1 MATDAT
7 FEKIQKIKACENSDN
22 LEIAVVSNFP
32 CIVRKGEFK
41 EGDWCFYVRDDA
53 KLSCFDSYRRRIEDE
68 RISAKTGDFMTCDNW
83 TAEIPWQTNLMKY
96 LGSNG
101 RVKTIKLRGHL
112 SMGILL
118 KPETVLDGT
127 AVRPCGE
134 QPGDAFYSAVNCR
147 IRDEENG
154 SNYLKEHFGVEHWV
168 APISGGSMGQTDAR
182 GPLCDG
188 VWKTDEENFENI
200 DDSEFPWGDDVLETA
215 KLDGTSTSILST
227 PDGDVHVMSRSLDLK
242 LECDNVYTRA
252 AKDVIPLVK
261 DLARHYGKTICVRGE
276 TVGEGINASKAN
288 DDAKGQLSFNMFA
301 VSFPKDP
308 DYACRIGLWGTPWHF
323 LEVNRLCREITGHE
337 IRTVPVLG
345 VVKLTREYLEEVAA
359 RPASL
364 REGSVF
370 NTKSMTLPHFK
381 SKSREYLL
389 KVS

>member
-7 FEKIQKIKACENSDN
+7 FEKIQKITPCENSDN
-22 LEIAVVSNFP
+22 LEVATVSNFP
-32 CIVRKGEFK
+32 CIVRKGEFR

-53 KLSCFDSYRRRIEDE
+53 KLSCYDSYRKRIEDE
-68 RISAKTGDFMTCDNW
+68 RISAKTDDFMTCDVW
-83 TAEIPWQTNLMKY
+83 QAEFPWQTNLMKY

-118 KPETVLDGT
+118 KPETVLGSRCDRLDDT
-127 AVRPCGE
+127 
-134 QPGDAFYSAVNCR
+134 FYSNVNTR
-147 IRDEENG
+147 IRNEESG
-154 SNYLKEHFGVEHWV
+154 ANYLKKHFGVEHWV

-200 DDSEFPWGDDVLETA
+200 DDSEFPWGEDVLETA

-227 PDGDVHVMSRSLDLK
+227 PEGEVHVMSRSLDLK
-242 LECDNVYTRA
+242 LDCDNVYTRA
-252 AKDVIPLVK
+252 VKDVVPLVK
-261 DLARHYGKTICVRGE
+261 ALAKHYGKTICVRGE
-276 TVGEGINASKAN
+276 TVGEGINASKVN
-288 DDAKGQLSFNMFA
+288 KDARGKLTFNMFS
-301 VSFPKDP
+301 VTFPKDP

-323 LEVNRLCREITGHE
+323 LEVNKVCREITGYE

-345 VVKLTREYLEEVAA
+345 IVKLTREYLDECAE

-381 SKSREYLL
+381 AKSREYLL
-389 KVS
+389 KVA

>member
-7 FEKIQKIKACENSDN
+7 FEKIQKIKPCENSDN
-22 LEIAVVSNFP
+22 LEIALVSNFP
-32 CIVRKGEFK
+32 CVVRKGEFCG
-41 EGDWCFYVRDDA
+41 GDWCFYIRDDA
-53 KLSCFDSYRRRIEDE
+53 KLSCFDAYRQRIEDE
-68 RISAKTGDFMTCDNW
+68 HTSMKTGDFTTCDAW
-83 TAEIPWQTNLMKY
+83 QAEFPWQTNLMGY

-118 KPETVLDGT
+118 KWSDVIGNLGISSS
-127 AVRPCGE
+127 CF
-134 QPGDAFYSAVNCR
+134 GDEFFNDINRR
-147 IRDEENG
+147 IRDEDNG
-154 SNYLKEHFGVEHWV
+154 ANFLKQHFGVEHWV
-168 APISGGSMGQTDAR
+168 APIAGGSMGQTDAR

-200 DDSEFPWGDDVLETA
+200 DNSEFPWGEDVLETA

-227 PDGDVHVMSRSLDLK
+227 PDGEVHVMSRSLDLK

-252 AKDVIPLVK
+252 VKDVIPLVRE
-261 DLARHYGKTICVRGE
+261 LAKHYRKTICVRGE

-288 DDAKGQLSFNMFA
+288 MDARGRLSFNMFA

-323 LEVNRLCREITGHE
+323 LEVNRVCREITGYE
-337 IRTVPVLG
+337 IKTVPVLG
-345 VVKLTREYLEEVAA
+345 VVKLTCEYLEEVAA

-381 SKSREYLL
+381 AKSREYLL
-389 KVS
+389 RTS